1 MPDIRKPIKIDPKVY
16 ERIKAKAE
24 REGKTIS
31 EVIAYLLS
39 QVPDF
44 DVASIDEEKECVF
57 CGQPSGKHF
66 ICEECYYDPDVI
78 RPAIMGALFTEFR
91 MRVLETTGNN
101 ITLDDFAAL
110 MDYETAKAHYV
121 TDGEWREW
129 QEWLEWRK
137 RHKEDPL
144 ARATIEWR
152 EWVRAHPIS
161 KLRHLGALMFVK
173 DREGRSGLQSVG
185 EIIRSTFPIAYA
197 AKEQGSGENAND
209 ADREGVGD
217 AERHDSSNVGHSAVR
232 GTETQD

>member
-1 MPDIRKPIKIDPKVY
+1 MPDTRKPIKIDPKVY

-24 REGKTIS
+24 KEGKTIS

-44 DVASIDEEKECVF
+44 DEASIDEEKSCVF

-101 ITLDDFAAL
+101 LTFDDFAAL

-121 TDGEWREW
+121 TDEEWQEW

-144 ARATIEWR
+144 ARETIEWK
-152 EWVRAHPIS
+152 EWVRKHPIS
-161 KLRHLGALMFVK
+161 RLRHLGALLFVK
-173 DREGRSGLQSVG
+173 DREGRGALQPVG
-185 EIIRSTFPIAYA
+185 EIVRSTFPIAYA
-197 AKEQGSGENAND
+197 AMPRESDGNADD
-209 ADREGVGD
+209 ADSERVGNVGG
-217 AERHDSSNVGHSAVR
+217 HHSSNTGNPAVR